1 MAVGKKGEKTK
12 RKIFVTAMRLF
23 KEVGYDNV
31 TVDEIV
37 KEAEIAKG
45 TFYIYFRTKAH
56 IVAEVFTELDI
67 NYENSMKIVATME
80 SSMDKLRYLLN
91 DAIKIQRDYVGYD
104 LTIIGYRAQLELH
117 IDYSMDAERPLYK
130 YVAEIIREGQKC
142 GEFNQADTPA
152 YYTKILIRSIRGAI
166 YEWCVSYNDYDFLK
180 DGGKYIDNLLK
191 ILK

>member
-12 RKIFVTAMRLF
+12 RKIFVTAMKLF
-23 KEVGYDNV
+23 KEKGYDNV

-67 NYENSMKIVATME
+67 NYENSMKKVEALE
-80 SSMDKLRYLLN
+80 SSLEKLRSLLN
-91 DAIKIQRDYVGYD
+91 DAIEIQRDYVGYD
-104 LTIIGYRAQLELH
+104 LTMIGYRAQLELH
-117 IDYSMDAERPLYK
+117 IDYSMDAKRPLYK
-130 YVAEIIREGQKC
+130 YVAELIREGQKC
-142 GEFNQADTPA
+142 GELNEDDTPE
-152 YYTKILIRSIRGAI
+152 YYARILIRSIRGAM
-166 YEWCVSYNDYDFLK
+166 YEWCVSYNNYDFVE
-180 DGGKYIDNLLK
+180 DGKKYIDNLLK

>member
-142 GEFNQADTPA
+142 GEFNQADTPV

-166 YEWCVSYNDYDFLK
+166 YEWCVSYNDYDFLE

-191 ILK
+191 MLK

>member
-12 RKIFVTAMRLF
+12 RKIFVTAMKLF
-23 KEVGYDNV
+23 KEKGYDNV

-67 NYENSMKIVATME
+67 NYEKSMKKVE
-80 SSMDKLRYLLN
+80 FLGSSVEKLKKLLN
-91 DAIKIQRDYVGYD
+91 DAIEIQRDYVGYD
-104 LTIIGYRAQLELH
+104 LSIIGYRAQLELH
-117 IDYSMDAERPLYK
+117 IEYSMDEERPLYQYTAK
-130 YVAEIIREGQKC
+130 LIREGQMR
-142 GEFNQADTPA
+142 GEFNKDNTPE

-166 YEWCVSYNDYDFLK
+166 YEWCVSYNNYDFVE
-180 DGGKYIDNLLK
+180 DGKKYIENLLK

>member
-12 RKIFVTAMRLF
+12 RKIFVTAMKLF
-23 KEVGYDNV
+23 KEKGYDNV

-67 NYENSMKIVATME
+67 NYEKSMKKVE
-80 SSMDKLRYLLN
+80 FLGSSVEKVKKLLN
-91 DAIKIQRDYVGYD
+91 DAIEIQRDYVGYD
-104 LTIIGYRAQLELH
+104 LSIIGYRAQLELH
-117 IDYSMDAERPLYK
+117 IEYSMDEERPLYQYTAK
-130 YVAEIIREGQKC
+130 LIREGQMR
-142 GEFNQADTPA
+142 GEFNKDNTPE

-166 YEWCVSYNDYDFLK
+166 YEWCVSYNNYDFVE
-180 DGGKYIDNLLK
+180 DGKKYIENLLK

>member
-12 RKIFVTAMRLF
+12 RKIFVTAMKLF
-23 KEVGYDNV
+23 KEKGYDNV

-67 NYENSMKIVATME
+67 NYEKSMKKVE
-80 SSMDKLRYLLN
+80 FLGSSVEKLKKLLN
-91 DAIKIQRDYVGYD
+91 DAIEIQRDYVGYD
-104 LTIIGYRAQLELH
+104 LSTIGYRAQLELH
-117 IDYSMDAERPLYK
+117 IEYSMDEERPLYQYTAK
-130 YVAEIIREGQKC
+130 LIREGQMR
-142 GEFNQADTPA
+142 GEFNKDNTPE

-166 YEWCVSYNDYDFLK
+166 YEWCVSYNNYDFVE
-180 DGGKYIDNLLK
+180 DGKKYIENLLK

>member
-23 KEVGYDNV
+23 KEKGYDNV

-67 NYENSMKIVATME
+67 NYENSMKKVETVR
-80 SSMDKLRYLLN
+80 SSMEKLRCLLN
-91 DAIKIQRDYVGYD
+91 DAIEIQRDYVGYD
-104 LTIIGYRAQLELH
+104 LTVIGYRAQLELH
-117 IDYSMDAERPLYK
+117 IDYSMDTKRPLYQ
-130 YVAEIIREGQKC
+130 YVAKLIWEGQRS
-142 GEFNQADTPA
+142 GEFNRDDTPE
-152 YYTKILIRSIRGAI
+152 YYAKILIRSIRGAM
-166 YEWCVSYNDYDFLK
+166 YEWCVGYNNYDFVE
-180 DGGKYIDNLLK
+180 DGKKYIEKLLK

>member
-12 RKIFVTAMRLF
+12 RKIFVTAMKLF
-23 KEVGYDNV
+23 KEKGYDNV

-67 NYENSMKIVATME
+67 NYENSMKKVEALE
-80 SSMDKLRYLLN
+80 SSLEKLRSLLN
-91 DAIKIQRDYVGYD
+91 DAIEIQRDYVGYD
-104 LTIIGYRAQLELH
+104 LSVIGYRAQLELH
-117 IDYSMDAERPLYK
+117 IEYSMDVERPLYK
-130 YVAEIIREGQKC
+130 YVAELIREGQKC
-142 GEFNQADTPA
+142 GEFNEEDTPE
-152 YYTKILIRSIRGAI
+152 YYARILIRSIRGAM
-166 YEWCVSYNDYDFLK
+166 YEWCVSHNNYDFVE
-180 DGGKYIDNLLK
+180 DGKKYIDNLLK

>member
-23 KEVGYDNV
+23 KEKGYDNV

-56 IVAEVFTELDI
+56 IVAEVFTESDI
-67 NYENSMKIVATME
+67 NYENSMKKVEALE
-80 SSMDKLRYLLN
+80 SSLEKLRSLLI
-91 DAIKIQRDYVGYD
+91 DAIEIQRDYVGYD
-104 LTIIGYRAQLELH
+104 LSVIGYRAQLELH
-117 IDYSMDAERPLYK
+117 IEYSMDVERLLYK
-130 YVAEIIREGQKC
+130 YVAELIREGQKC
-142 GEFNQADTPA
+142 GEFNVEDTPE
-152 YYTKILIRSIRGAI
+152 YYARILIRGIRGAI
-166 YEWCVSYNDYDFLK
+166 YEWCVSYNNYDFVE
-180 DGGKYIDNLLK
+180 DGKKYIDNLLK